1 MPKWADRLAKVGLNK
16 FQHTVDITFN
26 SDEPVDIRANM
37 IYNDA
42 NTSLPLLDLVM
53 FSQRWKLSVILRP
66 YRGGGGGV
74 GIGTCAWMMRHSH
87 LHQELGLDLCAAQVR
102 SPRSYRG
109 NVLLHESQG
118 LPVGH

>member
-1 MPKWADRLAKVGLNK
+1 MQLPTPLPNRGNDRLADLGLNK

-66 YRGGGGGV
+66 YRGVGGV
-74 GIGTCAWMMRHSH
+74 GGDWNMRMDDETFAFAPGTWSGPLRFS
-87 LHQELGLDLCAAQVR
+87 G
-102 SPRSYRG
+102 P
-109 NVLLHESQG
+109 
-118 LPVGH
+118 